1 MTTSFG
7 YKKCKNAFE
16 GLGLKLPKI
25 SKKTMEKRV
34 GDTDL
39 ECIVSFHDISLIF
52 INDYNFTAENCREEL
67 MNMANGVIAEN
78 HIIRTDYGL
87 NDFLEENKIIS
98 PFRISFISTKGLS
111 CCKAIKEM
119 NEIETKQKAKSKTEA
134 VYYGAEDNEGVVDD
148 IFYIT
153 LSNFW
158 LKSTVHFTF
167 ALSLLRQ
174 DFWNKEKEI
183 REAMKF
189 AFGKGKDIFENKNL
203 NWSRCTKKTY
213 DHCLWDIFY
222 DSFDYLG
229 CLTFSKVYKKV
240 IEKGYFE
247 ESYFGVGNK
256 HSVSKHL
263 LKTSFYKR
271 LAEKFAVKQVKKVKK
286 AKKVA

>member
-1 MTTSFG
+1 MTTRFG

-25 SKKTMEKRV
+25 SKKTKKRV
-34 GDTDL
+34 GSLDL
-39 ECIVSFHDISLIF
+39 EYIVYSHDISLIF
-52 INDYNFTAENCREEL
+52 INDYNFASENCREEL
-67 MNMANGVIAEN
+67 MKMANGVIAEN

-87 NDFLEENKIIS
+87 NNFLEENEIIS

-134 VYYGAEDNEGVVDD
+134 VYYGAEEDEEGVVND

-174 DFWNKEKEI
+174 DFWNKEKEV

-189 AFGKGKDIFENKNL
+189 AFGKGKDIFKNKKL
-203 NWSRCTKKTY
+203 NWPRCTKKTY
-213 DHCLWDIFY
+213 DDHFYDIFY
-222 DSFDYLG
+222 DSFNYLG

-247 ESYFGVGNK
+247 EYYFDVGNK